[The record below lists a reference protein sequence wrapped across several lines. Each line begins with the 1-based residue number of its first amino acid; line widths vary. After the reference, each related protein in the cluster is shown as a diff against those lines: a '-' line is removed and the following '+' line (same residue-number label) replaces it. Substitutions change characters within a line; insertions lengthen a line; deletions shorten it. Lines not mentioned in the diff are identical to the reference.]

1 MKKSVIILLIF
12 GMIFYFLFNPGAAV
26 SAAANG
32 LLIWYSRVLPALLP
46 FSIISNWMV
55 LAGLPGYLENRME
68 TIAHKERGISVSEW
82 IAILCGFLFGFP
94 IGSKMAADL
103 CENGEITPRQAQII
117 CCFANHMS
125 PAFVGGYVVTS
136 VLRCPEKLWPTYAIV
151 YVPSFVLCILML
163 QYERKKNPPGK
174 NHKKPASGFDINMQ
188 IIDAGIQ
195 NGCETLIKLCGYI
208 VIFSIGVSA
217 LDLFG
222 HIPPRLKIV
231 ITGFLEITNGIAQI
245 DNCHYSDDTKYILAI
260 MFLAFGGIS
269 GIAQT
274 GSMIK
279 KANLSIGKYAI
290 AKLLLSVVSAL
301 LAIAYLFTQGSFG

>member
-1 MKKSVIILLIF
+1 MIL
-12 GMIFYFLFNPGAAV
+12 YFLFCPAAAV
-26 SAAANG
+26 SAAADG

-46 FSIISNWMV
+46 FSIISNWVIMS
-55 LAGLPGYLENRME
+55 GLPGCLEDKFGTSARRS
-68 TIAHKERGISVSEW
+68 RGISVTEW

-94 IGSKMAADL
+94 MGSKMAADL
-103 CENGEITPRQAQII
+103 CESNEITPRQAQII

-125 PAFVGGYVVTS
+125 PAFVGGYVVAS
-136 VLRCPEKLWPTYAIV
+136 SLRCPEKLWPTYAIV
-151 YVPSFVLCILML
+151 YVPSLVMCILML
-163 QYERKKNPPGK
+163 LVLRKKNPPGSV
-174 NHKKPASGFDINMQ
+174 HRKPASGFDINMQ

-222 HIPPRLKIV
+222 QLPPGLKIV

-245 DNCHYSDDTKYILAI
+245 GNCHYGDDTKYVLAI

-269 GIAQT
+269 GLAQT
-274 GSMIK
+274 GSMMK

-301 LAIAYLFTQGSFG
+301 LAIAYLFVQRAFG